1 MNQKQLAKK
10 IADARKRSR
19 IGKDDYSTHFELY
32 LLDED
37 EEFSLEYL
45 IEMSYSAEFPDF
57 PNYHAPIFE
66 VRRDEKNNIIHPCE
80 FYGVFCDSDT
90 ARGVARRIMNE
101 LDPFKNHQLTI
112 KEIK

>member
-19 IGKDDYSTHFELY
+19 IRKDDYSIFELY

-37 EEFSLEYL
+37 DEGSLEYV
-45 IEMSYSAEFPDF
+45 IEISYDDEFPDF

-90 ARGVARRIMNE
+90 ARGVARRIINE